1 MSFEHNETMIL
12 LTDLK
17 HMGFSEKLIDELLPA
32 PELKVNPRR
41 PGGPRMRLWH
51 EDDVREAMKT
61 DAYQSRLPV
70 WLKRHNAGK
79 KAAAARR
86 RAVEAREDEERAATR
101 ELLDRLVKEITPP
114 KILKRG
120 ELRRR
125 ALESRHAWAAYRGT
139 LYDGDPLDCDDEE
152 TIERWMVNYVR
163 HEMMDYD
170 AALEKLHGEG
180 SFDAAREYREA
191 VLRAIAK
198 AYPYLAEACLSAELR
213 RWDMDAR
220 IDYFMKHFRD
230 DNEYDPESTL
240 VREFLY
246 YLETD
251 ALDQLFPEAFGE
263 ARPKE

>member
-152 TIERWMVNYVR
+152 TIERWMANYVR

-191 VLRAIAK
+191 VLRTIAE
-198 AYPYLAEACLSAELR
+198 AYPYLKWACCSAELR
-213 RWDMDAR
+213 RRDRDMEVVAYWER
-220 IDYFMKHFRD
+220 VAEER
-230 DNEYDPESTL
+230 EYDPESPL

-251 ALDQLFPEAFGE
+251 ALDQLFPDAFGE